1 MNELSPMNE
10 LSLAPQNTSKPHRR
24 LRWVFVA
31 LSVVAVALLAWFVFH
46 KKPAAPA
53 KPQPVSVA
61 VATVT
66 AQDVPVSITALGA
79 AQAWT
84 SDTILAQ
91 VSGIL
96 LGVDFVE
103 GTNVK
108 AGQLLAQIDPAP
120 YQAALTQA
128 QGTLERDQALLAGAR
143 VDLARYATL
152 TRQDSISRQTYDDQV
167 ALVKQD
173 EGIVLLD
180 QGVVA
185 TAQVNLNWC
194 RITSPIDGRVGLRL
208 LDPGNYVT
216 TGSSTSTTSG
226 LTGSTT
232 SPVGIVVVNQ
242 IEPIA
247 VIFSVPQG
255 DYQRLSEV
263 SNGFRKPLATQ
274 ALSQDTGASLGMG
287 QLSIADNRVDP
298 TTGTV
303 KMKARFDNT
312 GDLLL
317 PGQFVNVKL
326 TLQTLSKAIT
336 IPAAAVNVGPTGPF
350 AYVVGANQTVSMQ
363 PIKVGPTEGTT
374 AVITAGL
381 QTGEIVVTDGQM
393 SLSAGTLVKVAAP
406 APATSPA
413 QTPPTQTPT
422 TQTPAAQTPPTQTPA
437 VQTPAAQTPAAQTPA
452 AQTPAAQTPAAAIPP
467 TQTPPPQTPAAQSS
481 ATR

>member
-1 MNELSPMNE
+1 MPDVGVNV
-10 LSLAPQNTSKPHRR
+10 APPDIGAPPRSRRR

-31 LSVVAVALLAWFVFH
+31 LGAVAVALLAWIVFP
-46 KKPAAPA
+46 KKPAVPA

-61 VATVT
+61 VATVA

-84 SDTILAQ
+84 SDIILAQ

-96 LGVDFVE
+96 LSVDFIE

-120 YQAALTQA
+120 YQAALSQA

-152 TRQDSISRQTYDDQV
+152 TRQDSIARQTYDDEA

-173 EGIVLLD
+173 EGIVLID

-185 TAQVNLNWC
+185 TAQLNLNWC
-194 RITSPIDGRVGLRL
+194 RITSPIGGRVGLRL

-216 TGSSTSTTSG
+216 TGSSNSTTSG
-226 LTGSTT
+226 MTGSTT
-232 SPVGIVVVNQ
+232 SPVGIVIVNQ

-247 VIFSVPQG
+247 VIFSVPQA

-263 SNGFRKPLATQ
+263 SNGFRKSLATQ
-274 ALSQDTGASLGMG
+274 AISQDTGASLGTG

-298 TTGTV
+298 TTGSV
-303 KMKARFDNT
+303 KMKARFDNS

-317 PGQFVNVKL
+317 PGQFVNVNL

-336 IPAAAVNVGPTGPF
+336 IPTAAVNVGPNGPF
-350 AYVVGANQTVSMQ
+350 AYVVGTNQTVSMQ

-374 AVITAGL
+374 AVITSGL
-381 QTGEIVVTDGQM
+381 QPGEIVVTDGQM

-406 APATSPA
+406 ATSPA
-413 QTPPTQTPT
+413 QTPATR
-422 TQTPAAQTPPTQTPA
+422 TPAAP
-437 VQTPAAQTPAAQTPA
+437 
-452 AQTPAAQTPAAAIPP
+452 IPP
-467 TQTPPPQTPAAQSS
+467 TQTPPLQTPATQSS